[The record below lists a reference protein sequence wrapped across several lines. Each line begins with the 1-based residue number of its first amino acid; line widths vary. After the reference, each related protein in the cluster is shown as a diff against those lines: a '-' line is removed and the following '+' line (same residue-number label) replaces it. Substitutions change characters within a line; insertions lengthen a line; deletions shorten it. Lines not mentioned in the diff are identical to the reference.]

1 MSYSFFLD
9 KAIVIEQDTK
19 IVAIPSN
26 NYESSFQYD
35 YLININVRNG
45 TTGFTSVNQIFSE
58 ANYSYCNT
66 SNTVTSTLTISND
79 NVFSIFNKVT
89 TRINDGSRTRLTFAA
104 HEFPPREDKVA
115 IKFKEIMAVKLFGS
129 AVGITALTTTSS
141 SEFDTSIPTKL
152 KEGLFGV
159 FDTSQ
164 DNLFFQQY
172 VASGRFEQD
181 LVNYNYS
188 NTDVQDL
195 QYNIPYNLQGI
206 EIAIPIFFTGTVKD
220 NTNTTTVTN
229 TLYPTLAYPSAAFLG
244 SSGVNIINP
253 TTGAYNIS
261 LLLKLHD

>member
-1 MSYSFFLD
+1 MSYSFYLD

-19 IVAIPSN
+19 IVAIPAN
-26 NYESSFQYD
+26 NYESSFAYD

-45 TTGFTSVNQIFSE
+45 STGFSSVNQIFSE

-66 SNTVTSTLTISND
+66 SNTVTSSLTISQDAVN
-79 NVFSIFNKVT
+79 SIFNKVT

-104 HEFPPREDKVA
+104 HEFPPVEDKVA
-115 IKFKEIMAVKLFGS
+115 IKFKEIIAVKLFGS
-129 AVGITALTTTSS
+129 AVGITALTTASS
-141 SEFDTSIPTKL
+141 GEFDTGIPTKL
-152 KEGLFGV
+152 TSGLHGV
-159 FDTSQ
+159 FENNIQ

-188 NTDVQDL
+188 NTIVQDL

-220 NTNTTTVTN
+220 NSTITVTN
-229 TLYPTLAYPSAAFLG
+229 TLYPTLAYPSPGFLG
-244 SSGVNIINP
+244 SSGVNVINS